1 MKTQADKSTY
11 LPLLL
16 TGIAI
21 ILFSTAGIAR
31 VMGWSPNPTGASSDT
46 VALDQTADVSA
57 TSESRARP
65 RCPACGVVV
74 SMREIERHGED
85 IGPGAGGGATAG
97 DGDETGLKTNGSYE
111 ITVRLVDGSSR
122 MFVDANPAR
131 WRTGERVIVIDG
143 ANPSHR

>member
-1 MKTQADKSTY
+1 MKTQTDKSSY

-31 VMGWSPNPTGASSDT
+31 MMGWSPNSTDASGDAA
-46 VALDQTADVSA
+46 ALDQTAHVSA
-57 TSESRARP
+57 TLEARGRP

-74 SMREIERHGED
+74 SMREIKRHDED
-85 IGPGAGGGATAG
+85 TGPGAAGGATAG
-97 DGDETGLKTNGSYE
+97 NGGETALKTNGAYE
-111 ITVRLVDGSSR
+111 ITLRMVDGSSR
-122 MFVDANPAR
+122 VFEDASPAR

-143 ANPSHR
+143 ANASHR